1 MRSEVDKAFERNRDP
16 NQTLSEEETLIAKLR
31 LLDDL
36 IVQDLLVARAPALQ
50 ITVSD
55 AEIDKAYTDAK
66 SGAADDV
73 FKQELTRRNLTETD
87 VRDSI
92 RRDLTVQKVVQKE
105 VTDKV
110 TVSDQE
116 VTDVFNAN
124 KSSFN
129 LPEDAV
135 HIAQIVVTPGRD
147 QQVANRSGNDAT
159 TPQEAQSKVAT
170 LMQRLQAGEAFG
182 DLARNYSEDPE
193 SAPRGGDMGL
203 VAVSAIRRA
212 PAALRDAVLEH
223 GTGTRQR
230 CPGRQRAQD
239 RPRCEPREG
248 GTARSLHAWHTRA
261 DHPSDQNAQGTVAAR
276 RVFEHAARGCGGDE
290 LSCEADRRTEWQAL
304 RTSPGGLQTSPAE
317 TDRHD
322 ERRGAAAVDGR
333 CNDDSPRGIRRIRLR
348 G

>member
-1 MRSEVDKAFERNRDP
+1 MLGALAAAAVFSACGSPSAPVAPAAPAAPPITADTWAVVDGRQIMRSEVDKAFARNRDP

-36 IVQDLLVARAPALQ
+36 IVQELLVARAPALQ

-55 AEIDKAYTDAK
+55 AEIDKAYNDAK
-66 SGAADDV
+66 SGATDDV

-116 VTDVFNAN
+116 VTDLFNAN

-147 QQVANRSGNDAT
+147 QQIANRSGNDAT
-159 TPQEAQSKVAT
+159 TPQEAKSKVAT

-203 VAVSAIRRA
+203 VGVSAIRRA
-212 PAALRDAVLEH
+212 PAALRDAVLTTEP
-223 GTGTRQR
+223 GRASVVQDGNVLRIVLVVSREKAGQRELSTPGTREQITQAIR
-230 CPGRQRAQD
+230 TRKEQLLRDAYLNT
-239 RPRCEPREG
+239 R
-248 GTARSLHAWHTRA
+248 RA
-261 DHPSDQNAQGTVAAR
+261 DAEVTNYLAR
-276 RVFEHAARGCGGDE
+276 RIV
-290 LSCEADRRTEWQAL
+290 
-304 RTSPGGLQTSPAE
+304 
-317 TDRHD
+317 
-322 ERRGAAAVDGR
+322 ERNGK
-333 CNDDSPRGIRRIRLR
+333 L
-348 G
+348 